1 MNVAS
6 LTAAQMNFTPIGDD
20 TGAPDRVLHG
30 QLNLAGCLHH
40 VTAVQVIAVGDG
52 VLEAVD
58 SEYADEV
65 EALYDMAGGS
75 LTPTEING
83 KHYLLMIFPHGV

>member
-6 LTAAQMNFTPIGDD
+6 LTAAQINFTPIGDAA
-20 TGAPDRVLHG
+20 GASDRVLHG
-30 QLNLAGCLHH
+30 QLTLAGCPHH
-40 VTAVQVIAVGDG
+40 ITAVQVLDVGDS

-65 EALYDMAGGS
+65 EALYTMAGGS

-83 KHYLLMIFPHGV
+83 KHYLLMIFPHGA